1 MYYRIIH
8 VNTALG
14 KDEEVWVVTPPTTIG
29 RNAELEVHVE
39 DESVSRS
46 HCQLFLNAD
55 GALCV
60 RDLGSKNGTYVND
73 FRVNHAIL
81 QSNDLLQLGSVTF
94 RIVFST
100 DTDPGKPPPKAK
112 PKTISSAV
120 TQPIKVVPA
129 AKAEQAKPWWKIW

>member
-14 KDEEVWVVTPPTTIG
+14 KDEEVWVVSPPTTIG

-39 DESVSRS
+39 DESVSRN
-46 HCQLFLNAD
+46 HCQLFRNAD

-81 QSNDLLQLGSVTF
+81 QSNDVLQLGSVTF
-94 RIVFST
+94 RVVIAS
-100 DTDPGKPPPKAK
+100 DTDLGKPSPKSK
-112 PKTISSAV
+112 SKTISTSV
-120 TQPIKVVPA
+120 TQPLKVVPV
-129 AKAEQAKPWWKIW
+129 AKEVKTRPWWKIW